1 MADDT
6 TTDAPP
12 IPDSVQEALDL
23 AKAASTHDEAVQLEA
38 TLAPKVADGTLNDA
52 DVYHAQADAVAAHD
66 AYEHAKAEQHE
77 EALAASAGD
86 VVGAHDHGINA
97 GYDLQR
103 VEDVGGAAAHPTI
116 DALEDKQDHSNQQLA
131 EADWAA
137 QTAHAYAADA
147 SANAASGHYDNAA
160 ASADTA
166 AAHHEDAV
174 DHTADAGHADTSS
187 VAAAEPAA
195 TAETSGETTV

>member
-12 IPDSVQEALDL
+12 IPDSVQDALDL
-23 AKAASTHDEAVQLEA
+23 TKAGMTHDEQVQLEA
-38 TLAPKVADGTLNDA
+38 TLAPHLADGTLNESEIFHAQMDA
-52 DVYHAQADAVAAHD
+52 DAAHD
-66 AYEHAKAEQHE
+66 AYEHAKTEQHE
-77 EALAASAGD
+77 EAIAASAGD
-86 VVGAHDHGINA
+86 VAGAHDHGINA
-97 GYDLQR
+97 GYDLQH

-166 AAHHEDAV
+166 AAHHDDAV
-174 DHTADAGHADTSS
+174 DHTADAGHSDTSS
-187 VAAAEPAA
+187 VAEPAA
-195 TAETSGETTV
+195 AAETSGEMTE